1 MIKVGLT
8 GGIGVGKTVCA
19 DIFSLL
25 GVPVYNSDIEA
36 KLIMIT
42 DEVVKDAIKEI
53 FGLKSYNEDGTLN
66 RGHLASLIFSDKL
79 LLAKMNGIVHPAVR
93 EHFRKWCKDNQDH
106 KYIIQESALI
116 FETGSYKSF
125 DKVILVHA
133 AEEVRIKRV
142 MKRDSTSE
150 EEVLARIKKQLPQE
164 EKLEFADYVII
175 NNSKRPLIKQ
185 IMNIH
190 IDLMN
195 IDIKSSQ
202 PA

>member
-25 GVPVYNSDIEA
+25 GVPIYNSDNEA
-36 KLIMIT
+36 KLIMVQ
-42 DEVVKDAIKEI
+42 DEDVKYAIKDI
-53 FGLKSYNEDGTLN
+53 FGSKSYNGDGTLN

-79 LLAKMNGIVHPAVR
+79 LLAKMNDIVHPAVR
-93 EHFRKWCKDNQDH
+93 EHFRKWVKKNQQQ

-125 DKVILVHA
+125 DKIILVHA
-133 AEEVRIKRV
+133 AEEVRIERV
-142 MKRDSTSE
+142 IKRDKSSE
-150 EEVLARIKKQLPQE
+150 EEVLARMKKQLPQE

-175 NNSKRPLIKQ
+175 NDNKRPLIKQ

>member
-25 GVPVYNSDIEA
+25 GVPIYNSDIEA
-36 KLIMIT
+36 KLIMVR
-42 DEVVKDAIKEI
+42 DETVKSAIVDI
-53 FGLKSYNEDGTLN
+53 FGSESYTEDGALN
-66 RGHLASLIFSDKL
+66 RGHLASLIFSNKL

-93 EHFRKWCKDNQDH
+93 EHFAQWCLANQSH

-116 FETGSYKSF
+116 FETGSFKSF
-125 DKVILVHA
+125 DKVVLVHA
-133 AEEVRIKRV
+133 DLEVRIERV
-142 MKRDSTSE
+142 KLRDKATD

-164 EKLEFADYVII
+164 EKLEFADYVIL

-185 IMNIH
+185 ILNIH

-202 PA
+202 PV

>member
-25 GVPVYNSDIEA
+25 GVPIYNSDIEA
-36 KLIMIT
+36 KLIMVHDDT
-42 DEVVKDAIKEI
+42 VKSAIKDI
-53 FGLKSYNEDGTLN
+53 FGPKSYNDEGSLN

-93 EHFRKWCKDNQDH
+93 EHFRKWCEEKQDH

-133 AEEVRIKRV
+133 DEEVRIQRV
-142 MKRDSTSE
+142 ITRDNASR
-150 EEVLARIKKQLPQE
+150 EEVVARIKKQLPQE

-175 NNSKRPLIKQ
+175 NDSTRPLIKQ

-190 IDLMN
+190 IDLMS
-195 IDIKSSQ
+195 IKASQ
-202 PA
+202 PS